1 MLIIKSSLKSC
12 LNSRSGTHGPFD
24 PLIKNILN
32 FSVRSSCSWIPAKV
46 DNIVPIVQE
55 PLKPEDVIK
64 PIDVLQIEPEDLKN
78 LTSAPI
84 VKEAI
89 DDLYSTT
96 TVLSTTTPFLAE
108 TTPAEVEPSLK
119 PVVIILPANVTIDEI
134 KTAIDLLPDTNNTAG
149 DTNNWNN
156 VDLEF
161 LNLKVKL
168 EKSRSW
174 KVLMEVGQLTS
185 RSNYLQAIFRRD
197 CSFSW
202 FVSLNIVTVI
212 AGQTPLI
219 ENENILD
226 HPEELITQDDIEHI
240 EPISNPVDLVKAIES
255 TLPQGGVCKNTLI
268 WLASSLSNQNS
279 SFLWKLI

>member
-1 MLIIKSSLKSC
+1 MLIIKSSRKSC

-32 FSVRSSCSWIPAKV
+32 FSVRSSSSWIPAKV

-55 PLKPEDVIK
+55 PLKPEDLIK

-96 TVLSTTTPFLAE
+96 TVLTTTTPLLAE

-149 DTNNWNN
+149 DTNN
-156 VDLEF
+156 
-161 LNLKVKL
+161 
-168 EKSRSW
+168 
-174 KVLMEVGQLTS
+174 
-185 RSNYLQAIFRRD
+185 
-197 CSFSW
+197 
-202 FVSLNIVTVI
+202 
-212 AGQTPLI
+212 
-219 ENENILD
+219 
-226 HPEELITQDDIEHI
+226 
-240 EPISNPVDLVKAIES
+240 
-255 TLPQGGVCKNTLI
+255 
-268 WLASSLSNQNS
+268 
-279 SFLWKLI
+279 